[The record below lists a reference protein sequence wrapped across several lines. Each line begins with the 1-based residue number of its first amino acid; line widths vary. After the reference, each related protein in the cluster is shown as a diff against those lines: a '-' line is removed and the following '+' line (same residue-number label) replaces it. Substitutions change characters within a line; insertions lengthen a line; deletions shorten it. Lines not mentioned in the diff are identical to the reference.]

1 MYMTKLNNF
10 DNLYQ
15 KGYFMSKTF
24 YAHILILLA
33 TFISGG
39 SFLVSQKLSGV
50 INPIS
55 INLLRFL
62 IATVTLIPFIFLK
75 KEYRIKLISTFKR
88 AFIISFFY
96 TSFLIGMFISL
107 EHTSALNTGAIFT
120 LVPLLTALLSI
131 IFFKQKIPKKQYI
144 VYFFGIIGTCIVI
157 FKGDIK
163 LLLSLTLNKGDLF
176 FLISILFI
184 SMYSICAKYFYKED
198 DKLIV
203 LVFITLFGGCI
214 WMSLALFIFNVPL
227 QWNRIS
233 SDNFVSLGYISIAA
247 TLITAYLYQKSTVV
261 LGPKKIM
268 AYTYLTPA
276 SIAILMFIVTSQVL
290 TYWVIIGILISTF
303 ATVLLLIKS

>member
-1 MYMTKLNNF
+1 
-10 DNLYQ
+10 
-15 KGYFMSKTF
+15 MSKTL
-24 YAHILILLA
+24 YAHILILIA

-39 SFLVSQKLSGV
+39 SFLVAQKLSGI

-62 IATVTLIPFIFLK
+62 IATLTLLPFIFLK
-75 KEYRIKLISTFKR
+75 KEYRVKLISTFKR

-107 EHTSALNTGAIFT
+107 EYTTALNTGAIFT

-144 VYFFGIIGTCIVI
+144 VYLFGIIGTCIVV
-157 FKGDIK
+157 FKANLQ
-163 LLLSLTLNKGDLF
+163 LLLSLTLNKGDIF

-198 DKLIV
+198 DELFV
-203 LVFITLFGGCI
+203 LVFLTLLGGCI
-214 WMSLALFIFNVPL
+214 WMSLALIIFNIPL
-227 QWNRIS
+227 QWDRIEAK
-233 SDNFVSLGYISIAA
+233 DFVSLGYLSIPA
-247 TLITAYLYQKSTVV
+247 TLVTAYLYQKCTVI

-276 SIAILMFIVTSQVL
+276 SIAILMFVVSSQVL
-290 TYWVIIGILISTF
+290 SYWVIMGILISTF
-303 ATVLLLIKS
+303 ATIILLIKS

>member
-1 MYMTKLNNF
+1 
-10 DNLYQ
+10 
-15 KGYFMSKTF
+15 MSKTL

-62 IATVTLIPFIFLK
+62 IATVTLLPFIFLK
-75 KEYRIKLISTFKR
+75 KEYRVKLISTFKR

-107 EHTSALNTGAIFT
+107 EYTTALNTGAIFT
-120 LVPLLTALLSI
+120 LVPLLTALLSM

-144 VYFFGIIGTCIVI
+144 VYLFGIIGTCIVV
-157 FKGDIK
+157 FKASLQ
-163 LLLSLTLNKGDLF
+163 LLLSLTLNKGDIF

-198 DKLIV
+198 DELFV
-203 LVFITLFGGCI
+203 LVFMTLVGGCI
-214 WMSLALFIFNVPL
+214 WMSFALIIFNIPL
-227 QWNRIS
+227 QWDRINAN
-233 SDNFVSLGYISIAA
+233 DFVSLGYLSIPA
-247 TLITAYLYQKSTVV
+247 TLVTAYLYQKCTVI

-276 SIAILMFIVTSQVL
+276 SIAILMFVVSSQVL
-290 TYWVIIGILISTF
+290 SYWVIIGILISTF
-303 ATVLLLIKS
+303 STVMLLRKS